1 MNPEP
6 DRDLER
12 VLGEAGEQWRA
23 RQPVPPDPDLS
34 RFTGAEAP
42 AATRG
47 WAARRRIWAPVAAV
61 VGITAVVAVVVIPL
75 ALHRTGAS
83 RPPGGTAAAPS
94 AGSAA
99 PTPTDWVLPA
109 DQGGG
114 VPVEGIGS
122 LLREADGTT
131 KLCMDIAVL
140 RSLPSAGAGC
150 SPVFVLVTG
159 VDPKWFT
166 ESATSGQS
174 WSQYVRVEGTLR
186 NGTLAA
192 NLVEAFTPDPG
203 SRVEPAVPCPA
214 PAGGWRPGYGL
225 AEPDTTSLNH
235 LIEVVRADP
244 ARFTD
249 VWEAHPDGPPSAEA
263 SYAPHTRM
271 VYVVGT
277 TGDVAQARVHLE
289 AIYGGNLCV
298 HKVRY
303 TTADLE
309 QIAEKLRGVSSTP
322 IDAQPDVIENRVRV
336 KVVAL
341 DPPTMAILDAM
352 GREAMVIDEPLLH
365 WLE

>member
-1 MNPEP
+1 MNSEP

-12 VLGEAGEQWRA
+12 VLGGAGERWRA

-34 RFTGAEAP
+34 RFTDGEAP
-42 AATRG
+42 AAAG
-47 WAARRRIWAPVAAV
+47 WAARWRIWAPVAAV
-61 VGITAVVAVVVIPL
+61 VGITAVLAVVVIPL

-83 RPPGGTAAAPS
+83 PGGMAAGPS
-94 AGSAA
+94 AGSAS
-99 PTPTDWVLPA
+99 PTPADWVLPA

-114 VPVEGIGS
+114 VPVEGIGG
-122 LLREADGTT
+122 LLREPDGTT

-140 RSLPSAGAGC
+140 TSLPPAGAGC
-150 SPVFVLVTG
+150 SPVFVLVTE

-166 ESATSGQS
+166 QTATSGQS
-174 WSQYVRVEGTLR
+174 WSQYVRVEGTFH
-186 NGTLAA
+186 NGMLAA
-192 NLVEAFTPDPG
+192 NRVEAFTPDPG

-225 AEPDTTSLNH
+225 VEPDMTSLND
-235 LIEVVRADP
+235 LIDAVRSDP
-244 ARFTD
+244 AGFTD

-263 SYAPHTRM
+263 SYAPTRM

-277 TGDVAQARVHLE
+277 TGDVAQTRAQLE

-303 TTADLE
+303 TAADLE